1 LKSGVFA
8 TYTNA
13 LKAAALMLLV
23 VALLSAAVTYS
34 YAVGEADA
42 ETDEYAEGDADDEAD
57 EYTDDEDG
65 GETDKYAKPPKL
77 TAKSAILI
85 DAKTGNV
92 LYEKKADTKHSPASC
107 TKIMTALLAIENL
120 GTDEIV
126 TVAPEASGV
135 EGSSVGLVPDEEIR
149 AEDLFYAALLES
161 GNDAATALA
170 IGVDGSV
177 EKFADHMNERVEQ
190 LGLTHSHFANPH
202 GLDDPEHY
210 TTARDLAFIARD
222 AMQNALFRKYV
233 STYEYTMPKTNLQPE
248 RLLHNSNRML
258 YEKNRVVTVYGEEVS
273 VKYPDST
280 GIKTGYTSKAGNCLV
295 SGVNRDG
302 LELISVILKS
312 QGMDQYSDTMS
323 LLEYGLHNFKEVT
336 YMKKGESMFE
346 RPVIGAGKNHV
357 NLVLA
362 DDLTVTVNNHD
373 NSSYEVD
380 GEVTGETT
388 DSGIMAPIKAG
399 DVFGKAWIKNAEG
412 ETLSTVDLVAEN
424 SIAAEAEKKPN
435 PVSAVISDE
444 GVGVLSLVL
453 RVVGVVCLVA
463 VLIVVITIIKNA
475 ARRRK
480 RRRNRMYGAK
490 LSSSVDSREVRRIK
504 NLNKP
509 SRRRR

>member
-1 LKSGVFA
+1 
-8 TYTNA
+8 
-13 LKAAALMLLV
+13 MILLI
-23 VALLSAAVTYS
+23 VALLFASFTYA
-34 YAVGEADA
+34 YAVGEDEAAETDEFLEDEDDA
-42 ETDEYAEGDADDEAD
+42 EADEYAEGEDETGA
-57 EYTDDEDG
+57 
-65 GETDKYAKPPKL
+65 DKYAKPPKV

-92 LYEKKADTKHSPASC
+92 LFEKKADAKHSPASC

-120 GTDEIV
+120 GPDDIV

-161 GNDAATALA
+161 GNDAAAALA
-170 IGVDGSV
+170 IGVDGSI

-210 TTARDLAFIARD
+210 TTARDLAFIAQD
-222 AMQNALFRKYV
+222 AMKNENFRKYV
-233 STYEYTMPKTNLQPE
+233 GTYEYTMEKTNLQPE
-248 RLLHNSNRML
+248 RILHNSNRLL
-258 YEKNRVVTVYGEEVS
+258 YEEGRVVTVYGEEVK
-273 VKYPDST
+273 VKYPDTT
-280 GIKTGYTSKAGNCLV
+280 GIKTGYTSKSGNCLV

-346 RPVIGAGKNHV
+346 RPVANAGKNHV

-388 DSGIMAPIKAG
+388 DSEIMAPIKAG
-399 DVFGKAWIKNAEG
+399 DVFGKAWVKNPEG
-412 ETLSTVDLVAEN
+412 EILSIVDIVAAN
-424 SIAAEAEKKPN
+424 SVGSESKSESESESEA
-435 PVSAVISDE
+435 VSDE

-453 RVVGVVCLVA
+453 RIIGVVCLIA
-463 VLIVVITIIKNA
+463 VLIVVLTIIKNA
-475 ARRRK
+475 VKRRR

-509 SRRRR
+509 NRQKR

>member
-1 LKSGVFA
+1 
-8 TYTNA
+8 
-13 LKAAALMLLV
+13 
-23 VALLSAAVTYS
+23 
-34 YAVGEADA
+34 
-42 ETDEYAEGDADDEAD
+42 
-57 EYTDDEDG
+57 
-65 GETDKYAKPPKL
+65 
-77 TAKSAILI
+77 
-85 DAKTGNV
+85 
-92 LYEKKADTKHSPASC
+92 
-107 TKIMTALLAIENL
+107 
-120 GTDEIV
+120 
-126 TVAPEASGV
+126 
-135 EGSSVGLVPDEEIR
+135 VPDEEIR
-149 AEDLFYAALLES
+149 AEDIIYAALLES

-177 EKFADHMNERVEQ
+177 EAFANHMNERVEQ

-210 TTARDLAFIARD
+210 TTARDLAFIARE
-222 AMQNALFRKYV
+222 AMKNDLFRKYV
-233 STYEYTMPKTNLQPE
+233 STYEYTMPETNLQPE

-258 YEKNRVVTVYGEEVS
+258 YDNNRVVTVYGEQVS
-273 VKYPDST
+273 VKYPDTT
-280 GIKTGYTSKAGNCLV
+280 GIKTGYTSKSGNCLV

-312 QGMDQYSDTMS
+312 KGMDQYSDTMS

-346 RPVIGAGKNHV
+346 RPVSNAGKSHV

-388 DSGIMAPIKAG
+388 DSGIMAPVKAG
-399 DVFGKAWIKNAEG
+399 DVFGKAWVKNPEG
-412 ETLSTVDLVAEN
+412 EILSMVDIVAANSVGAESKSEPESETVN
-424 SIAAEAEKKPN
+424 
-435 PVSAVISDE
+435 DE

-453 RVVGVVCLVA
+453 RIIGVVCLVA
-463 VLIVVITIIKNA
+463 VLIVVIAIIKNA
-475 ARRRK
+475 VKRRR

-504 NLNKP
+504 NLNR
-509 SRRRR
+509 SNRRRR

>member
-1 LKSGVFA
+1 
-8 TYTNA
+8 
-13 LKAAALMLLV
+13 
-23 VALLSAAVTYS
+23 
-34 YAVGEADA
+34 
-42 ETDEYAEGDADDEAD
+42 
-57 EYTDDEDG
+57 
-65 GETDKYAKPPKL
+65 
-77 TAKSAILI
+77 
-85 DAKTGNV
+85 
-92 LYEKKADTKHSPASC
+92 
-107 TKIMTALLAIENL
+107 MTAVLAIENL
-120 GTDEIV
+120 GVDDIV
-126 TVAPEASGV
+126 TVAPEAYGV

-149 AEDLFYAALLES
+149 AEELFYAALLES

-170 IGVDGSV
+170 VGVDGSV
-177 EKFADHMNERVEQ
+177 EEFANHMNERVAQ

-210 TTARDLAFIARD
+210 TTARDLAFIARE
-222 AMQNALFRKYV
+222 AMQNELFRKYV
-233 STYEYTMPKTNLQPE
+233 STYEHTMPKTNLMPK
-248 RLLHNSNRML
+248 RPLHNSNRML

-273 VKYPDST
+273 VKYPDSL

-346 RPVIGAGKNHV
+346 RPVTNAGKSHV
-357 NLVLA
+357 NLILA
-362 DDLTVTVNNHD
+362 EDLTVTVNNHD
-373 NSSYEVD
+373 SSSYQVD

-388 DSGIMAPIKAG
+388 GGGFTAPIKAG
-399 DVFGKAWIKNAEG
+399 DVFGKAWVKNADG
-412 ETLSTVDLVAEN
+412 EVLSTVDIVAAN
-424 SIAAEAEKKPN
+424 SIN
-435 PVSAVISDE
+435 PDAKSESKIVGDD
-444 GVGVLSLVL
+444 GVGALSLVL
-453 RVVGVVCLVA
+453 RIVGVVCLIA

-475 ARRRK
+475 IKRRR

-504 NLNKP
+504 NLNRT